1 MKMGTAGVRE
11 KLSKVKP
18 SIVFLVFAILIGGY
32 LRLSR
37 PLSADF
43 PLNDGGLFYQMTRE
57 LVENHFR
64 IPSFTNYNALGIPY
78 AYPPLAFYLTAGLSQ
93 LFGWQL
99 LDIFRL
105 FPAVISILT
114 IPAAFL
120 LIKDL
125 TDDDKLLSLSILIF
139 SLIPVTFDWVIMG
152 GGVTRALGFLFALL
166 ALHFTIVLFKRKKI
180 GDLFFAAI
188 FLSLAIVSHPETG
201 FHAAVSVPVLWF
213 FLNRNKKG
221 AWHTGLMA
229 LVTIL
234 LTAPWWGSVLQSHGL
249 TPFLSAFS
257 TSEQNG
263 NAFFFP
269 LNVTLT
275 NETGTGSIA
284 ILALI
289 GCLLYL
295 AKKQWFLP
303 LWAVISYTV
312 APRSAKIFIAPIV
325 AIFAAY
331 TIVLLVNWLD
341 ARKNN
346 NESILEPSRFLSSVF
361 SQIFLAIM
369 FLQWFPSSMRVLN
382 QFSTNRLSEGER
394 TAFTWIYENTEINSK
409 FVVLSDYFWS
419 ADPISEWF
427 PVLTGR
433 ASVATVQGTEWL
445 GGGDYEIAKQKALDL
460 RNCVD
465 QTQQCIDTWAQD
477 YDAAYEYLYVRQLRA
492 QNSVELVPY
501 KNALVELLKNDPSY
515 TLVYET
521 DEVAIFEKK

>member
-1 MKMGTAGVRE
+1 MGMTGVRE
-11 KLSKVKP
+11 KLNKVKP
-18 SIVFLVFAILIGGY
+18 SIVFLVFAIIIGGY
-32 LRLSR
+32 LRFSK

-64 IPSFTNYNALGIPY
+64 IPSFTTYNHLGIPY

-99 LDIFRL
+99 ISIFRI
-105 FPAVISILT
+105 FPAVVSILT
-114 IPAAFL
+114 IPAAYL

-125 TDDDKLLSLSILIF
+125 TEDDNLLSLAILIF

-152 GGVTRALGFLFALL
+152 GGVTRAPGFLFALL
-166 ALHFTIVLFKRKKI
+166 ALHFTVVLYKRGTIKPLI
-180 GDLFFAAI
+180 LAGI
-188 FLSLAIVSHPETG
+188 CLSLAILSHPETG

-213 FLNRNKKG
+213 FLGRNKKG
-221 AWHTGLMA
+221 AWQTGLMA
-229 LVTIL
+229 LMTML
-234 LTAPWWGSVLQSHGL
+234 LTAPWWGKVLSTHGL
-249 TPFLSAFS
+249 PPFLSALS

-275 NETGTGSIA
+275 NESGTGSIA

-289 GCLLYL
+289 GCLLFL

-303 LWAVISYTV
+303 VWAVISYTA
-312 APRSAKIFIAPIV
+312 APRSAKIFIAPMV

-331 TIVLLVNWLD
+331 TMLLLIQWLD

-346 NESILEPSRFLSSVF
+346 NGITVDSPSLLSSLF
-361 SQIFLAIM
+361 SQLLLAIM
-369 FLQWFPSSMRVLN
+369 FLQWFPSSMRALN
-382 QFSTNRLSEGER
+382 QFSTNRLGEGEQ
-394 TAFTWIYENTEINSK
+394 AVFTWINTNTGANSR

-419 ADPISEWF
+419 VDPISEWF

-433 ASVATVQGTEWL
+433 SSVATVQGTEWL
-445 GGGDYEIAKQKALDL
+445 GGGNYEIAKQKALDL

-465 QTQQCIDTWAQD
+465 QSPQCIDAWASD
-477 YDAAYEYLYVRQLRA
+477 YQVTYDYLYIRKLRV

-501 KNALVELLKNDPSY
+501 KNALADLLKNDPSY

-521 DEVAIFEKK
+521 DAVAVFKKR

>member
-1 MKMGTAGVRE
+1 MGITELRE
-11 KLSKVKP
+11 KLGKVRP

-32 LRLSR
+32 LRLSK

-64 IPSFTNYNALGIPY
+64 IPSYTGYNNLGIPY
-78 AYPPLAFYLTAGLSQ
+78 AYPPLAFYSTAGLSQ

-99 LDIFRL
+99 INIFRL

-125 TDDDKLLSLSILIF
+125 TDDDTLLSLAILIF
-139 SLIPVTFDWVIMG
+139 SMIPVTFDWLIMG
-152 GGVTRALGFLFALL
+152 GGVTRAPGFLFALL
-166 ALHFTIVLFKRKKI
+166 ALHFTVVLYKRGMIKHLI
-180 GDLFFAAI
+180 FAGI
-188 FLSLAIVSHPETG
+188 CLSLAILSHPETG

-213 FLNRNKKG
+213 FLSRNKKG
-221 AWHTGLMA
+221 AWQTGLIA
-229 LVTIL
+229 LMTML
-234 LTAPWWGSVLQSHGL
+234 LTAPWWGKVLISHGL
-249 TPFLSAFS
+249 TPFLSALS

-275 NETGTGSIA
+275 NESGTGSIA

-289 GCLLYL
+289 GCLLFL

-303 LWAVISYTV
+303 VWAVISYTV
-312 APRSAKIFIAPIV
+312 APRSAKIFIAPMV

-331 TIVLLVNWLD
+331 TMLLLIQWLD
-341 ARKNN
+341 ARKNSN
-346 NESILEPSRFLSSVF
+346 GIIMDSPRFLSSVF
-361 SQIFLAIM
+361 SQLLLAIM

-382 QFSTNRLSEGER
+382 QFSTNRLTGDER
-394 TAFTWIYENTEINSK
+394 SAFTWINENTGINSR
-409 FVVLSDYFWS
+409 FVVLSNYFWS
-419 ADPISEWF
+419 VDPVSEWF

-433 ASVATVQGTEWL
+433 SSAATVQGTEWL
-445 GGGDYEIAKQKALDL
+445 GGGNYETAKQKALDL

-465 QTQQCIDTWAQD
+465 QSPQCIEAWAGD
-477 YDAAYEYLYVRQLRA
+477 YDVAYDYLFVRKLRV

-501 KNALVELLKNDPSY
+501 KNALADLLKDDPAY

-521 DEVAIFEKK
+521 EAAAIFKKK

>member
-1 MKMGTAGVRE
+1 MGLTGIRE

-32 LRLSR
+32 LRLSE

-57 LVENHFR
+57 LVENHYR
-64 IPSFTNYNALGIPY
+64 LPLFTSYNALNIPY

-99 LDIFRL
+99 ITIFRI
-105 FPAVISILT
+105 FPAVISVLT
-114 IPAAFL
+114 IPAAYL

-125 TDDDKLLSLSILIF
+125 TEDDALLSLSILIF

-152 GGVTRALGFLFALL
+152 GGVTRATGFLFALL
-166 ALHFTIVLFKRKKI
+166 ALHFTIVLFRRGSIKSLI
-180 GDLFFAAI
+180 FAAL
-188 FLSLAIVSHPETG
+188 FLSLAILAHPETG

-213 FLNRNKKG
+213 FLSRNKKG
-221 AWHTGLMA
+221 AWQTGVMG
-229 LVTIL
+229 L
-234 LTAPWWGSVLQSHGL
+234 LTLILTSPWWGSVLLSHGL

-263 NAFFFP
+263 NAFLYP
-269 LNVTLT
+269 LNMTIT
-275 NETGTGSIA
+275 NELGTGSIA

-289 GCLLYL
+289 GCFLFL

-303 LWAVISYTV
+303 VWAVISYTV
-312 APRSAKIFIAPIV
+312 SPRSAKIFIAPIV
-325 AIFAAY
+325 AMFAAY
-331 TIVLLVNWLD
+331 TVVLLINWLD
-341 ARKNN
+341 TRKNSD
-346 NESILEPSRFLSSVF
+346 ESLMEPSRFLSSVF
-361 SQIFLAIM
+361 SQLFLAIM

-382 QFSTNRLSEGER
+382 QFSTNRLSEDEQI
-394 TAFTWIYENTEINSK
+394 AFTWINANTEINSR
-409 FVVLSDYFWS
+409 FVVLSDYYWS
-419 ADPISEWF
+419 VDPVSEWF

-433 ASVATVQGTEWL
+433 ASSATVQGTEWL
-445 GGGDYEIAKQKALDL
+445 GGGAYTNAKQKALDL

-465 QTQQCIDTWAQD
+465 QSLQCIDTWARE
-477 YDAAYEYLYVRQLRA
+477 YDVVYDYLYVRQLRV

-501 KNALVELLKNDPSY
+501 KNMLVEVLKNNSSY

-521 DEVAIFEKK
+521 DNVAIFEKK